1 MAHADWFGNLFNY
14 VLGIVYTEI
23 LGVLFL
29 SWWVPI
35 SGIFLN
41 DWTVFYKTFIGFN
54 ILLPA
59 VKSAGLSIN

>member
-1 MAHADWFGNLFNY
+1 MADWFGNLFNL
-14 VLGIVYTEI
+14 V
-23 LGVLFL
+23 LGVLLTEFLGAIFL
-29 SWWVPI
+29 SWWAPI

-54 ILLPA
+54 VLPPA